1 MLLGKHMQNFR
12 KLAQFEIP
20 KNNENHTI
28 FLIPEIGKTA
38 KIQEIFRNS
47 ENQKLEF
54 QGMLLEC
61 RMQNFG
67 ELTQLDIPKNQ
78 GELRPRYQASDED
91 YYYDKKLGSKSQ

>member
-20 KNNENHTI
+20 KNNENRTI

-54 QGMLLEC
+54 
-61 RMQNFG
+61 
-67 ELTQLDIPKNQ
+67 
-78 GELRPRYQASDED
+78 
-91 YYYDKKLGSKSQ
+91 